1 MHKNLIQFLKRLDR
15 ELKDSKK
22 LLQIKKLSSSFSKG
36 KYIIFISNQI
46 KKNLNKCVMCDVEIG
61 KRV

>member
-1 MHKNLIQFLKRLDR
+1 MHKNVIQFFKRLDR

-46 KKNLNKCVMCDVEIG
+46 KKI
-61 KRV
+61 

>member
-36 KYIIFISNQI
+36 KYIIFISNH